1 MSENTSNLPFNPREH
16 LMNIKNRQGSTEYL
30 PVQWRL
36 VWFRQE
42 CPNGTIETELVHL
55 DLDKETEE
63 ETYVWNQEKRRS
75 EKVIKTAR
83 GLAIFRATVKDG
95 KGGVATGTKME
106 KAASFPDYLEK
117 AETGSI
123 GRALAALGYGTQFAP
138 ELNEEHRI
146 VDSPVERTVAAES
159 GFGGNGNGNSAGG
172 STNGNGTTRRAVV
185 SAVRPVPTNGASKTN
200 GNGNG
205 LHAVTSSA
213 NGSGEAEGEEATAT
227 EQQLSSIRKLCE
239 RLGRPEPEN
248 PDTLSFNGAK
258 ELIGQ
263 LTQEYRSRKAS

>member
-1 MSENTSNLPFNPREH
+1 MSENTSNIPFNPREH
-16 LMNIKNRQGSTEYL
+16 LMNIKSKQGSSEYL

-83 GLAIFRATVKDG
+83 GIAIFRATVRDG

-117 AETGSI
+117 SETGSI

-138 ELNEEHRI
+138 ELNEAHRI
-146 VDSPVERTVAAES
+146 VDSPVEHAVSPLES
-159 GFGGNGNGNSAGG
+159 GSGGNGHGASA
-172 STNGNGTTRRAVV
+172 STNGNGIGSGAARRPM
-185 SAVRPVPTNGASKTN
+185 SAVRPVAANGS
-200 GNGNG
+200 G
-205 LHAVTSSA
+205 LHAVTPIA
-213 NGSGEAEGEEATAT
+213 NTSGETEGETAT
-227 EQQLSSIRKLCE
+227 EQQLTSIRKLCE
-239 RLGRPEPEN
+239 RLGKPEPEH
-248 PDTLSFNGAK
+248 PDALSFNGAK

>member
-1 MSENTSNLPFNPREH
+1 MQQQSFNPRQH
-16 LMNIKNRQGSTEYL
+16 LMQIKNKNGASEYL

-42 CPNGTIETELVHL
+42 CPEGTIETELVHL

-75 EKVIKTAR
+75 EKVIKTAK
-83 GLAIFRATVKDG
+83 GIAIFRATVKDG

-117 AETGSI
+117 SETGAV

-146 VDSPVERTVAAES
+146 VDSPVESQVHGTRPGEVRNTSQSSES
-159 GFGGNGNGNSAGG
+159 VEDEDA
-172 STNGNGTTRRAVV
+172 
-185 SAVRPVPTNGASKTN
+185 P
-200 GNGNG
+200 
-205 LHAVTSSA
+205 
-213 NGSGEAEGEEATAT
+213 AT
-227 EQQLSSIRKLCE
+227 EQQLTSIRKLSAM
-239 RLGRPEPEN
+239 LKKTEPSFEGL
-248 PDTLSFNGAK
+248 TFGQAKALIAALSA
-258 ELIGQ
+258 
-263 LTQEYRSRKAS
+263 EYRNSRNAAKPANAGGGR